1 MSQNRQQLAETYLEM
16 HNTHEPDLVD
26 RYVAVEYRNHNP
38 FVADGRDAN
47 RELWTRFY
55 AAMPDMEV
63 TQEDLII
70 SGDRVV
76 GRYTY
81 RGTQTGEFMGIPAT
95 GNPIEMRSI
104 DIWRV
109 DDGMFVEHWDEL
121 NVLQVFQQMG
131 VIPPLDVTPIEAS

>member
-1 MSQNRQQLAETYLEM
+1 MSEDGQQLAEIYLEM
-16 HNTHEPDLVD
+16 HNTHRPDLVD

-38 FVADGRDAN
+38 FVADGREAN

-55 AAMPDMEV
+55 AAMPDMQV

-76 GRYTY
+76 GRYIY
-81 RGTQTGEFMGIPAT
+81 RGTQTGEFMGVPAS

-109 DDGMFVEHWDEL
+109 SDGLFVEHWDEL
-121 NVLQVFQQMG
+121 NVLEVFQQMG
-131 VIPPLDVTPIEAS
+131 VIPPLDVTPNQAP

>member
-1 MSQNRQQLAETYLEM
+1 MSQSAQQLAETYLEM
-16 HNTHEPDLVD
+16 HNTHQPDLVD

-38 FVADGRDAN
+38 FVADGRETN
-47 RELWTRFY
+47 RELWKRFY

-70 SGDRVV
+70 SGNRVI
-76 GRYTY
+76 GRYIY
-81 RGTQTGEFMGIPAT
+81 RGIQTGEFMGIPAS

-109 DDGMFVEHWDEL
+109 EDGMFVEHWDEL
-121 NVLQVFQQMG
+121 NVLEVFQQMG
-131 VIPPLDVTPIEAS
+131 VIPPLDVTPIQAP